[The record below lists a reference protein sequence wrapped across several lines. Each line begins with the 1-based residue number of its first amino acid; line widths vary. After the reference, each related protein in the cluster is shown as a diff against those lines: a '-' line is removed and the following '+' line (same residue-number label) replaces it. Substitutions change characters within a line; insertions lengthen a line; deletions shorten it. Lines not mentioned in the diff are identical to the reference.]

1 MGHRAKM
8 SDYVPIKI
16 KDSDFLDDNLKEIIQ
31 SREKNRA
38 GYIANLFIKKYAMSS
53 LMIFLAA
60 FIFACAIIINVNSN
74 CVNREDMAK
83 VSESTV
89 RRMFG
94 KHYVFTTTQPTTETI
109 LVDAFQTTTTVF
121 W

>member
-1 MGHRAKM
+1 M

-16 KDSDFLDDNLKEIIQ
+16 KDPDFSDDDLIEIIQ
-31 SREKNRA
+31 SRQNNRA
-38 GYIANLFIKKYAMSS
+38 GCIANLFIKKYAMSS

-60 FIFACAIIINVNSN
+60 VIFVCAIIINVNSN
-74 CVNREDMAK
+74 CVKRDEMAK

-94 KHYVFTTTQPTTETI
+94 KHYVFTTTQSTTETI
-109 LVDAFQTTTTVF
+109 LVDASETTTTDF
-121 W
+121 WISGK